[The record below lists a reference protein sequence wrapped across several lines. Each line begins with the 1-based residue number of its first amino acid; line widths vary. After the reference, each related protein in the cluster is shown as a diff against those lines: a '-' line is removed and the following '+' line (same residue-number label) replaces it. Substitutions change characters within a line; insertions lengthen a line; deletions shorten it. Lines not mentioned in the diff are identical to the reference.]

1 MMLAYAGLDNKYN
14 INTLKKQLEELQ
26 TEAKR
31 SFSNIQLIPLLKL
44 ANTKNY
50 KAIKMMVRTLPE
62 DATAEDMG
70 ALLEDIEGKLQ
81 EKEMFIK

>member
-1 MMLAYAGLDNKYN
+1 
-14 INTLKKQLEELQ
+14 
-26 TEAKR
+26 
-31 SFSNIQLIPLLKL
+31 LKL

-50 KAIKMMVRTLPE
+50 EAIKMMVRTLPE